1 MKPMGRCAALA
12 FALLF
17 NAGCAALLVG
27 AGAAGGYAISRD
39 SIKNNFD
46 LPPSQVYQVSRR
58 IAQQEGLIT
67 LEDEKRGLIKVKVES
82 ANVTITVRR
91 LTSKTVELKVKA
103 RNEVLLPKVEVAQ
116 AIYNEIFQQLK

>member
-1 MKPMGRCAALA
+1 MKTTKAHAALA
-12 FALLF
+12 FALFF

-46 LPPSQVYQVSRR
+46 LPPSQVFAASRR

-67 LEDEKRGLIKVKVES
+67 LEDEKRGLIKTKVES

-91 LTSKTVELKVKA
+91 LTSKTVELKVSA
-103 RNEVLLPKVEVAQ
+103 RNEVLLPKIEVAQ
-116 AIYNEIFQQLK
+116 AIYNEIFELLK